1 MLNGEEKEL
10 QMTLLN
16 RLVFI
21 ILIVFIAM
29 QGCSDGAKRSTIA
42 EPDLI
47 KDYEFTLVH
56 QSYDKLHKN
65 RNSLYNSYS
74 SPPLDENG
82 VNLLNYGGSDH
93 YHPVYLCHKSLEA
106 LNDYYLSMN
115 DVYLQH
121 AIKCMEALR
130 SIAVRKDDMIYFPYD
145 FDYNESNVVFY
156 TAPWFSG
163 MAQGMALSAY
173 SRLHHFTDEPLYAAV
188 ADSILRTM
196 TDFEGSFETVLTTDE
211 DSPFVNGR
219 YYWIDE
225 YPHFIK
231 RYVLNGS
238 IIGAMGLYD
247 HWWVFGDDKSKSLF
261 SKELTTIKDN
271 VLLYRN
277 PGGISFYDLHFKT
290 PNTHYHQIHQDL
302 LHSLTELTGDMFF
315 SAIGDLFYSDYH

>member
-1 MLNGEEKEL
+1 
-10 QMTLLN
+10 MTVYN
-16 RLVFI
+16 RFVFI
-21 ILIVFIAM
+21 VLFVFILL
-29 QGCSDGAKRSTIA
+29 QGCRDGAKQSTFI
-42 EPDLI
+42 EPQLV
-47 KDYEFTLVH
+47 KDYNFNLIH

-65 RNSLYNSYS
+65 RSSLYNSYA

-82 VNLLNYGGSDH
+82 VNLLSYNGAEH
-93 YHPVYLCHKSLEA
+93 YHPVYLCHRSLEA
-106 LNDYYLSMN
+106 LSDYYLSMN
-115 DVYLQH
+115 NFYLQH

-130 SIAVRKDDMIYFPYD
+130 SRAVRKDDMIYFPYD
-145 FDYNESNVVFY
+145 FDYNESNVIFY

-173 SRLHHFTDEPLYAAV
+173 SRLYHFTDEPLYAAV

-196 TDFEGSFETVLTTDE
+196 SDFDGEYETVLITDE
-211 DSPFVNGR
+211 YSPFVDGR
-219 YYWIDE
+219 YYWVDE

-247 HWWVFGDDKSKSLF
+247 HWWVFGDDSSKSLF

-277 PGGISFYDLHFKT
+277 PGGISFYDLYTRYPH
-290 PNTHYHQIHQDL
+290 PNYHQVHQDL
-302 LHSLTELTGDMFF
+302 LNSLTELTGDMFF
-315 SAIGDLFYSDYH
+315 SAISELFYIDHH